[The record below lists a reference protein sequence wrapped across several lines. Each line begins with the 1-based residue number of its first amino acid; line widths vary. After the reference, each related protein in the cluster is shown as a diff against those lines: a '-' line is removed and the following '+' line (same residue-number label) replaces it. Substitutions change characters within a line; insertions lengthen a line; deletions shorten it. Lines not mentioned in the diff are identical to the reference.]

1 MRTIIY
7 QTTTLSIPWLSTVS
21 VKLSPRLLLL
31 SAFCNHYMRSFFG
44 QQSAN
49 LYVKTAEHLM
59 KYGAHNIFI
68 ALGILGVVYPGANY
82 YFNLLDFSLV
92 LQSIGRIYT
101 GSSFVDTPEYDLWII
116 HKYKRI
122 WRRNYTISIV
132 KLDCYVVH
140 PGRVCLVK
148 KYSTGIGFVQG
159 NSFDLWGITCT
170 SYSMYCTVTEIQW
183 LWQFIIYWFESRSK
197 FDKLPED

>member
-1 MRTIIY
+1 
-7 QTTTLSIPWLSTVS
+7 
-21 VKLSPRLLLL
+21 
-31 SAFCNHYMRSFFG
+31 
-44 QQSAN
+44 
-49 LYVKTAEHLM
+49 M

-122 WRRNYTISIV
+122 
-132 KLDCYVVH
+132 
-140 PGRVCLVK
+140 
-148 KYSTGIGFVQG
+148 
-159 NSFDLWGITCT
+159 
-170 SYSMYCTVTEIQW
+170 
-183 LWQFIIYWFESRSK
+183 
-197 FDKLPED
+197 